1 MELPIQRLLVFT
13 RDTDFYS
20 EQMLRELQKL
30 GMAVA
35 VVVEPQRQAALRE
48 RAADLVQLD
57 GPRLRHRFDGH
68 AIRGYAALIDSFKPD
83 VCLCFTSRAFGLALL
98 ARKRSVIKPPLVGTR
113 GAMGGI
119 SAFNPLDWLTYLN
132 PNVEAIVGFSD
143 AILARLNTEAN
154 RFWPKHP
161 GLYVTVHQAYDNLP
175 AEIPHRPPVPASG
188 TTRLMCVANDRAIKG
203 MDVLLDAMDKYVSS
217 DGWHLDLVG
226 RMGPATHRRVQASQ
240 RLKARV
246 TLHGFRTDV
255 RQMYQHADLYIQPTR
270 SPGEGIG
277 NAIAEAMA
285 AGLPCIVTR
294 AGGAVE
300 LVVQDENGWQVT
312 PDDPAALGQ
321 AINALMAQPVLM
333 LAMGQRAAARL
344 SQHFSLEREVAAYL
358 SLFALISAAKSR
370 LAPADTKL
378 R

>member
-1 MELPIQRLLVFT
+1 MLVDLPIQRLLVFT

-30 GMAVA
+30 GMSVA
-35 VVVEPQRQAALRE
+35 VVVEPHRQQALRE
-48 RAADLVQLD
+48 RAADLVQLG
-57 GPRLRHRFDGH
+57 GPKLRHRLDGN

-83 VCLCFTSRAFGLALL
+83 ICLCFTSRAFGLAVL
-98 ARKRSVIKPPLVGTR
+98 ARNRSQHRPKLVGTR

-132 PNVEAIVGFSD
+132 PKVEAIVGFSN
-143 AILARLNTEAN
+143 AIQARLKAEAT
-154 RFWPKHP
+154 RYWPKHP
-161 GLYVTVHQAYDNLP
+161 GRYLMVHQAYDSLP
-175 AEIPHRPPVPASG
+175 AAIPHRPAVLASG
-188 TTRLMCVANDRAIKG
+188 TMRLMCVANDRAIKG
-203 MDVLLDAMDKYVSS
+203 MDVLLEALDKHVTS
-217 DGWHLDLVG
+217 DQWHLGLVG
-226 RMGPATHRRVQASQ
+226 RMGSATHQRVETSE

-246 TLHGFRTDV
+246 TLHGFRSDV
-255 RQMYQHADLYIQPTR
+255 RQMYQQADLYIQPTR

-321 AINALMAQPVLM
+321 AIDALIAQPDLM
-333 LAMGQRAAARL
+333 LSMGQRAAGRL
-344 SQHFSLEREVAAYL
+344 AEHFSLKREVDGYL
-358 SLFALISAAKSR
+358 ALFSQLTRQASA
-370 LAPADTKL
+370 
-378 R
+378 